1 MSKKSK
7 ANKKYHEND
16 NDDDFV
22 NDIIKSLSNDKSKD
36 DIKAEIRKE
45 SGNNKKNKNKEEK
58 VSKVEKHEPEVKTIN
73 IESEKVSKT
82 INVEPEVKTINIESE
97 KVVKT
102 INIEPEK
109 VTKVEKHESEKV
121 SKTINIEPEK
131 VTKVQINKKLDE
143 NNPYNFNYEKKTIT
157 LDSIS
162 IRNLSLS
169 VGGKDL
175 FEDTDLQ
182 LGYGQRYGFIG
193 KNGSGKTS
201 LIKQIP
207 SLCNDN
213 ILVLY
218 IEQELILDESRLE
231 TPLEYVLGSNDK
243 LNLMEQNVEKLRI
256 MFDNDEI
263 EHDKLAEAESE
274 LSSYNTDME
283 KVKVIQIL
291 NGLGF
296 DNTMINQPVNIFS
309 GGWRMRISL
318 ARSLY
323 LEPDILLLDEPT
335 NHLDLEA
342 IIWFE
347 TYIKSWKKILIVV
360 SHNIGFL
367 NEVCTHIINI
377 ENKKLCTYKGN
388 YSRFKITYNK
398 KVENQIKEYE
408 KYEKTVKQMKKSG
421 KHSKKDM
428 DDYEKKHVPYRPDM
442 YNNFSI
448 NFLEPLAVRNNS
460 SNYIRFENVSFGY
473 SDKKIIDQVS
483 FGLDSESRICLV
495 GLNGSGKS
503 TLIKLISGE
512 IQPTEGEIII
522 KEGIKF
528 GYYNQHFEQQ
538 LPFDKSPVE
547 FLQDYI
553 PDMQEVRK
561 YLGTIKLEGTAHNKK
576 IGELSGGQKAR
587 VAMVKLIIERPHFLL
602 FDEPTNHLD
611 IETVEVLIE
620 SLQSFKGGVL
630 LITHE
635 SELINSLDTR
645 LWYMNKD
652 TKKIDYN
659 IESFD
664 KYCDMLHML

>member
-7 ANKKYHEND
+7 ANKKYHD
-16 NDDDFV
+16 SDDDDFV
-22 NDIIKSLSNDKSKD
+22 SDIIKSLSNDKSKD

-45 SGNNKKNKNKEEK
+45 SGKNHEKKNNNKKVTKIEK
-58 VSKVEKHEPEVKTIN
+58 PEPKSELEPKLEPKSEPEPKL
-73 IESEKVSKT
+73 EPKS
-82 INVEPEVKTINIESE
+82 EPEPELKPKLIL
-97 KVVKT
+97 
-102 INIEPEK
+102 EK
-109 VTKVEKHESEKV
+109 VTEPKLIPVTENKSEPPLEKANKF
-121 SKTINIEPEK
+121 
-131 VTKVQINKKLDE
+131 QINKKLDE
-143 NNPYNFNYEKKTIT
+143 DNPYNFNYEKKTIT

-162 IRNLSLS
+162 IRNFSLS
-169 VGGKDL
+169 VGGKNL

-218 IEQELILDESRLE
+218 IEQELILDESRID
-231 TPLEYVLGSNDK
+231 TPIEYVLGSNDK
-243 LNLMEQNVEKLRI
+243 LNLMQQNVEKLRI

-263 EHDKLAEAESE
+263 DHDKLAEAESE

-283 KVKVIQIL
+283 KVKVIKIL

-296 DNTMINQPVNIFS
+296 DDKMINQPVNIFS

-318 ARSLY
+318 ARALY

-398 KVENQIKEYE
+398 KLENQIKEYE

-421 KHSKKDM
+421 KYSKKDM
-428 DDYEKKHVPYRPDM
+428 DEYEKKHVPYRPDM

-448 NFLEPLAVRNNS
+448 NFLEPLAVRNSS

-561 YLGTIKLEGTAHNKK
+561 YLGTIKLEASAHNKK

-620 SLQSFKGGVL
+620 SLESFKGGIL

-664 KYCDMLHML
+664 KYCDMLLEK

>member
-45 SGNNKKNKNKEEK
+45 SGNNKNNKNNKNKPEK
-58 VSKVEKHEPEVKTIN
+58 VTKVEPVVKTIN
-73 IESEKVSKT
+73 IESVKVTKVEKPEPVTINLEPEKV
-82 INVEPEVKTINIESE
+82 
-97 KVVKT
+97 T

-109 VTKVEKHESEKV
+109 VTINLKPEKV
-121 SKTINIEPEK
+121 TINLKPEK

-263 EHDKLAEAESE
+263 DHDKLAEAESE

-283 KVKVIQIL
+283 RVKVIQIL

-428 DDYEKKHVPYRPDM
+428 DDYEKKHVPYRPDI

-512 IQPTEGEIII
+512 ILPTEGEIII

-561 YLGTIKLEGTAHNKK
+561 YLGTIKLEASAHNKK

-620 SLQSFKGGVL
+620 SLESFKGGIL

-664 KYCDMLHML
+664 KYCDMLSF

>member
-7 ANKKYHEND
+7 ANKKHHENEDD
-16 NDDDFV
+16 NDFV

-45 SGNNKKNKNKEEK
+45 SGKNKKEK
-58 VSKVEKHEPEVKTIN
+58 VTKPEKHEPVIK
-73 IESEKVSKT
+73 
-82 INVEPEVKTINIESE
+82 
-97 KVVKT
+97 
-102 INIEPEK
+102 PEK
-109 VTKVEKHESEKV
+109 QEQITKPEKQEPITKPEKHEPLIK
-121 SKTINIEPEK
+121 PEK
-131 VTKVQINKKLDE
+131 QEQIIKPEKHEPVTKIEKPELEPTLIVEKANKFQINKKLDE

-162 IRNLSLS
+162 IRNFSLS

-218 IEQELILDESRLE
+218 IEQELILDESRVD

-243 LNLMEQNVEKLRI
+243 LSLMQQNVEKLRI

-263 EHDKLAEAESE
+263 DHEKLAEAESE
-274 LSSYNTDME
+274 LLSYNTDLE

-296 DNTMINQPVNIFS
+296 DDKMIKQPVNIFS

-318 ARSLY
+318 ARALY

-388 YSRFKITYNK
+388 YSRFKLTYNK
-398 KVENQIKEYE
+398 KLENQIKEYE

-421 KHSKKDM
+421 KYSKKDM
-428 DDYEKKHVPYRPDM
+428 DEYEKKHVPYRPEM

-448 NFLEPLAVRNNS
+448 NFLEPLAVRNSS

-473 SDKKIIDQVS
+473 SDKNKILDKVS

-538 LPFDKSPVE
+538 LPFDKTPVE

-620 SLQSFKGGVL
+620 SLESFKGGIL

-635 SELINSLDTR
+635 SELINSLDTQ
-645 LWYMNKD
+645 LWYMNKH

-664 KYCDMLHML
+664 KYCEMILEK

>member
-1 MSKKSK
+1 MQQ
-7 ANKKYHEND
+7 N
-16 NDDDFV
+16 
-22 NDIIKSLSNDKSKD
+22 
-36 DIKAEIRKE
+36 
-45 SGNNKKNKNKEEK
+45 
-58 VSKVEKHEPEVKTIN
+58 
-73 IESEKVSKT
+73 
-82 INVEPEVKTINIESE
+82 
-97 KVVKT
+97 
-102 INIEPEK
+102 
-109 VTKVEKHESEKV
+109 
-121 SKTINIEPEK
+121 
-131 VTKVQINKKLDE
+131 LD
-143 NNPYNFNYEKKTIT
+143 
-157 LDSIS
+157 
-162 IRNLSLS
+162 
-169 VGGKDL
+169 
-175 FEDTDLQ
+175 
-182 LGYGQRYGFIG
+182 
-193 KNGSGKTS
+193 
-201 LIKQIP
+201 
-207 SLCNDN
+207 
-213 ILVLY
+213 
-218 IEQELILDESRLE
+218 
-231 TPLEYVLGSNDK
+231 
-243 LNLMEQNVEKLRI
+243 KLRI

-263 EHDKLAEAESE
+263 EHQKLAEAESE
-274 LSSYNTDME
+274 LSSYNPE
-283 KVKVIQIL
+283 LERVKVIQIL

-296 DNTMINQPVNIFS
+296 DEIMNNQSVNIFS

-318 ARSLY
+318 ARALY

-347 TYIKSWKKILIVV
+347 KYIKSWKKILIVV

-367 NEVCTHIINI
+367 NEVCSHIINI

-398 KVENQIKEYE
+398 KLENQIKEYE
-408 KYEKTVKQMKKSG
+408 KYKKTIEQMKKSG
-421 KHSKKDM
+421 KYSKKDI
-428 DDYEKKHVPYRPDM
+428 DDYEKKHVLVKPDQ

-448 NFLEPLAVRNNS
+448 NFLEPLAVRNSS

-473 SDKKIIDQVS
+473 SDKKIIDNVS

-512 IQPTEGEIII
+512 IHQTEGEIII
-522 KEGIKF
+522 KDGIRF

-538 LPFDKSPVE
+538 LPFNKSPVE

-553 PDMQEVRK
+553 PDIQEVRK
-561 YLGTIKLEGTAHNKK
+561 YLGTIKLEALAHNKK

-587 VAMVKLIIERPHFLL
+587 VAIVKLIIERPHFLL

-620 SLQSFKGGVL
+620 SLKSYKGGIL

-645 LWYMNKD
+645 IWYMNKD

-664 KYCDMLHML
+664 DYCEII

>member
-7 ANKKYHEND
+7 ANKKYHES
-16 NDDDFV
+16 DDDNFV
-22 NDIIKSLSNDKSKD
+22 SDIIKSLSNDKSKD

-45 SGNNKKNKNKEEK
+45 SGNNKKEKNNKNNKKELIIKENKTKLVIEKEELVIEK
-58 VSKVEKHEPEVKTIN
+58 EELVIEKEVELVIEKEVELVIKKEVELVIENKPEPSLEKIN
-73 IESEKVSKT
+73 KF
-82 INVEPEVKTINIESE
+82 
-97 KVVKT
+97 
-102 INIEPEK
+102 
-109 VTKVEKHESEKV
+109 
-121 SKTINIEPEK
+121 
-131 VTKVQINKKLDE
+131 QINKKLDE
-143 NNPYNFNYEKKTIT
+143 HNSYNFNYEKKTIT

-162 IRNLSLS
+162 IRNFSLS
-169 VGGKDL
+169 VGGKNL

-218 IEQELILDESRLE
+218 IEQELILDESRID

-243 LNLMEQNVEKLRI
+243 LNLMQQNVEKLRI

-263 EHDKLAEAESE
+263 DHDKLAEAESE

-283 KVKVIQIL
+283 KVKVIKIL

-296 DNTMINQPVNIFS
+296 DDIMINQSVNIFS

-318 ARSLY
+318 ARALY

-398 KVENQIKEYE
+398 KLENQIKEYE

-421 KHSKKDM
+421 KYSKKDM
-428 DDYEKKHVPYRPDM
+428 DEYEKKHVPYRPDM

-448 NFLEPLAVRNNS
+448 NFLEPLAVRNSS

-473 SDKKIIDQVS
+473 SDKKIIDKVS

-561 YLGTIKLEGTAHNKK
+561 YLGTIKLEASAHNKK

-620 SLQSFKGGVL
+620 SLESFKGGIL

-635 SELINSLDTR
+635 SELINSLNTR

-664 KYCDMLHML
+664 KYCENHTRVL

>member
-7 ANKKYHEND
+7 ANKKHHESD
-16 NDDDFV
+16 DDDFV

-45 SGNNKKNKNKEEK
+45 SGKNHEKKNNNKNNKNNNNKKEK
-58 VSKVEKHEPEVKTIN
+58 VSKIDEPEH
-73 IESEKVSKT
+73 ESEV
-82 INVEPEVKTINIESE
+82 ILE
-97 KVVKT
+97 KVVV
-102 INIEPEK
+102 IENKPELILEK
-109 VTKVEKHESEKV
+109 VVVIEKANKFL
-121 SKTINIEPEK
+121 
-131 VTKVQINKKLDE
+131 INKKLDE

-162 IRNLSLS
+162 VRNFSLS

-218 IEQELILDESRLE
+218 IEQELILDESRID

-263 EHDKLAEAESE
+263 DHDKLAEAESE
-274 LSSYNTDME
+274 LLSYNTDME
-283 KVKVIQIL
+283 KVKVIKIL

-296 DNTMINQPVNIFS
+296 DDKMINQSVNIFS

-318 ARSLY
+318 ARALY

-398 KVENQIKEYE
+398 KLENQIKEYE

-428 DDYEKKHVPYRPDM
+428 DDYEKKHLPYRPDM

-448 NFLEPLAVRNNS
+448 NFLEPLAVRNSS

-473 SDKKIIDQVS
+473 SDKIIDQLS

-553 PDMQEVRK
+553 PDIQEVRK
-561 YLGTIKLEGTAHNKK
+561 YLGTIKLEASAHNKK

-620 SLQSFKGGVL
+620 SLESFKGGIL

-664 KYCDMLHML
+664 KYCDMLLKL